1 MDGEIDTALADFE
14 RFASSLVHLEPRPLD
29 AVRQGVEQF
38 VAVVQRHLD
47 GRATTD
53 GQRSTAAEGAVTLT
67 DRLGLEHERF
77 RASLEGLRGL
87 LAVVV
92 GNDHGGHRQAPGQYG
107 RVLAEA
113 LRSHRADGRAV
124 ALPRPS
130 RTASRD
136 PPARR
141 ASDN

>member
-1 MDGEIDTALADFE
+1 MDDEIDAALADFE

-29 AVRQGVEQF
+29 AVRQAVEQF
-38 VAVVQRHLD
+38 VAVLQRHLD
-47 GRATTD
+47 GQATSD
-53 GQRSTAAEGAVTLT
+53 GPRSAAAEGAVALT
-67 DRLGLEHERF
+67 DRRALEHERF
-77 RASLEGLRGL
+77 RASLEELRGL

-92 GNDHGGHRQAPGQYG
+92 GDDHGGHRQALGQYG

-113 LRSHRADGRAV
+113 LRSHRADERAA

-130 RTASRD
+130 RTAFRD